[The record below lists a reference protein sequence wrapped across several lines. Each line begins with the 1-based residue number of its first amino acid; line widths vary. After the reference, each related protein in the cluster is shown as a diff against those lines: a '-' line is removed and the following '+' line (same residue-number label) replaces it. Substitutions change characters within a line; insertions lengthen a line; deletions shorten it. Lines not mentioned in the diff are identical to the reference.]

1 MQPSTSD
8 DRSHFKTNARRLM
21 SFDWLHELMEI
32 IHTDLV
38 PWKKFFL
45 RSREIDIEGS
55 NNAILE

>member
-1 MQPSTSD
+1 M
-8 DRSHFKTNARRLM
+8 TNARRLM
-21 SFDWLHELMEI
+21 SFDWLHELIEI